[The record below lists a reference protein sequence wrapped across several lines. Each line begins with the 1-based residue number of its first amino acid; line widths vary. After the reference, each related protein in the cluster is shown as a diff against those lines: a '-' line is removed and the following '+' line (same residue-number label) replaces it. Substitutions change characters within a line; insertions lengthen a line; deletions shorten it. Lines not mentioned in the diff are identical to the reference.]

1 MNSESL
7 SDTSWKMYAIGIL
20 MLILANIYEADSGKL
35 AFALLGLFNI
45 VTALA
50 FTIISIVREKREFET
65 KRKMAERLI
74 ESMIDEQ
81 KKNTPAKRQKRT
93 RSVKETKTVK
103 DTSKKPN
110 KA

>member
-7 SDTSWKMYAIGIL
+7 SDTSWQMNIIGIL
-20 MLILANIYEADSGKL
+20 MLILANTCEADFGKF
-35 AFALLGLFNI
+35 AFTLLGLLSI
-45 VTALA
+45 VTSLA
-50 FTIISIVREKREFET
+50 ITIISIVRQKREFEV
-65 KRKMAERLI
+65 KRQMAERLI

-93 RSVKETKTVK
+93 RSVKETNTVK